1 MTSRTKIINALANQN
16 SGRPPLWVMRQ
27 AGRYLP
33 EYRALKEKYSFLEM
47 VKSPELAVEVTLQPM
62 LRFELDAAIIF
73 SDILVIPEAMGQPYH
88 FREKGG
94 IGMDFRLEGESCL
107 NKLDT
112 HESVNKLSY
121 VGRLLPYYA
130 QNLIPV
136 RQCLDFVDHRG
147 PLPVIW

>member
-1 MTSRTKIINALANQN
+1 
-16 SGRPPLWVMRQ
+16 MRQ

-47 VKSPELAVEVTLQPM
+47 VKSPDLAVEVTLQPM

-94 IGMDFRLEGESCL
+94 IGMDFSLEGPKVVL
-107 NKLDT
+107 MKL
-112 HESVNKLSY
+112 EYSLKSVEQTFLCWQTPS
-121 VGRLLPYYA
+121 LYYA
-130 QNLIPV
+130 QKREFAETKAMLGFLRIT
-136 RQCLDFVDHRG
+136 VDSRLLYG
-147 PLPVIW
+147 